1 MPKGNVDYSKG
12 LIYKLCCKDPNI
24 KEIYVGST
32 VNFRGRKGNHKAGC
46 NNPIHRDFNTKKSKF
61 IREHGGW
68 ENWEM
73 ILVEYY
79 SATDLRDLE
88 QRERYWFD
96 ELNSKLNTYIPYTS
110 SEERKEH
117 NRKTTKLYHENNKEK
132 DKLYRINNKE
142 KIKEHK
148 KEYYIKKKNYID
160 ERNRKYNEKNKEKL
174 KEKYKEYYERTKI
187 KMTCDCGIELFKK
200 NYKNHCKSKK
210 HIEWFNNNS

>member
-46 NNPIHRDFNTKKSKF
+46 NNPTHRDFNTKKSKF
-61 IREHGGW
+61 IRDNGGW

-96 ELNSKLNTYIPYTS
+96 ELNSKLNTYKPYI
-110 SEERKEH
+110 SEEE
-117 NRKTTKLYHENNKEK
+117 NKEI
-132 DKLYRINNKE
+132 IN
-142 KIKEHK
+142 
-148 KEYYIKKKNYID
+148 
-160 ERNRKYNEKNKEKL
+160 
-174 KEKYKEYYERTKI
+174 
-187 KMTCDCGIELFKK
+187 CDCGSKSVK
-200 NYKNHCKSKK
+200 YNYKRHCKSKK
-210 HIEWFNNNS
+210 HIKWFNNNS